1 MLYLWIVAGTAV
13 AGIILFTILR
23 LNKGRS
29 KKMQISSSKG
39 DNVVPFRRKR
49 GKGKPSV
56 QKCSF
61 CGKEELL
68 TFYAGD
74 NGVIKGV
81 CRHCKPK
88 AERRDMLPL

>member
-1 MLYLWIVAGTAV
+1 MLYLWIIAGAAA
-13 AGIILFTILR
+13 AGIIVFTILR
-23 LNKGRS
+23 LKKGRS
-29 KKMQISSSKG
+29 KKMQIPRSTG
-39 DNVVPFRRKR
+39 DNVVPFRRR
-49 GKGKPSV
+49 GSTSKPSI

-74 NGVIKGV
+74 DGVVKGV
-81 CRHCKPK
+81 CKQCKPK

>member
-1 MLYLWIVAGTAV
+1 MLYLWIVAGAAA
-13 AGIILFTILR
+13 AGIIVFSILR

-29 KKMQISSSKG
+29 QKMQISRSRG
-39 DNVVPFRRKR
+39 DNVVPFRRK
-49 GKGKPSV
+49 GGTGKPSA

-74 NGVIKGV
+74 NGVVKGV
-81 CRHCKPK
+81 CKHCKPK

>member
-1 MLYLWIVAGTAV
+1 MLYLWIAAGA
-13 AGIILFTILR
+13 AAIGIIVFTMWL
-23 LNKGRS
+23 S
-29 KKMQISSSKG
+29 KKSSEKEQAPRYVG
-39 DNVVPFRRKR
+39 DNVVPFRRK
-49 GKGKPSV
+49 GSKCKPSG

-74 NGVIKGV
+74 NGAVKGV
-81 CRHCKPK
+81 CKHCKPK

>member
-1 MLYLWIVAGTAV
+1 MVYLWVVAGAV
-13 AGIILFTILR
+13 AVGTILFTILR
-23 LNKGRS
+23 LSRRRS
-29 KKMQISSSKG
+29 KKGQAPRHSG
-39 DNVVPFRRKR
+39 DNVVPFRRK
-49 GKGKPSV
+49 GSTNKPSA

-74 NGVIKGV
+74 NGVVKGV
-81 CRHCKPK
+81 CKHCKPK

>member
-1 MLYLWIVAGTAV
+1 MLYLWIVAGAAA
-13 AGIILFTILR
+13 AGIIVFTILR

-29 KKMQISSSKG
+29 KKMQIPRSTG
-39 DNVVPFRRKR
+39 DNVLPFRRKGSTR
-49 GKGKPSV
+49 KPSA

-74 NGVIKGV
+74 NGVVKGV
-81 CRHCKPK
+81 CKHCKPK